1 MSTLRTPGS
10 QTLLTTIKACLQN
23 VDRFLEET
31 YDLEFRD
38 PPPSRYF
45 IVMIA
50 QEEFAKA
57 FIVYL
62 IRESAIPFT
71 LSVLRAINDHVCKQL
86 IGIVMDYMIMHWDEL
101 DEMRALIAKDFVA
114 GDGLPNDVGSA
125 VDILRYER
133 IGCWESRSWVWAED
147 PEYDPSALAVANGK
161 RDRRKQDS
169 LYVRIGRDGRVCSMP
184 ATITEQETEEELE
197 RARRYRRFMN
207 SLLEEGDR
215 SERFRKAMAVIKL
228 IFVGQGK

>member
-1 MSTLRTPGS
+1 MSTLRTPGPE
-10 QTLLTTIKACLQN
+10 TLLTTIKACLQN
-23 VDRFLEET
+23 GDRFMEET

-38 PPPSRYF
+38 PPASRYF

-57 FIVYL
+57 FIIYL
-62 IRESAIPFT
+62 IREGAMPFT

-101 DEMRALIAKDFVA
+101 DEMRALIAKDFAA

-125 VDILRYER
+125 IEILRYER
-133 IGCWESRSWVWAED
+133 IGRWESGSWVWAED

-184 ATITEQETEEELE
+184 TTITEQETEEELE

-207 SLLEEGDR
+207 SLLEEGER
-215 SERFRKAMAVIKL
+215 SERFRKAMTAIKL
-228 IFVGQGK
+228 IFAGQEK

>member
-1 MSTLRTPGS
+1 MG
-10 QTLLTTIKACLQN
+10 
-23 VDRFLEET
+23 DRFLEET

-38 PPPSRYF
+38 PPASRYF

-57 FIVYL
+57 FIIYL
-62 IRESAIPFT
+62 IREGAMPFT

-86 IGIVMDYMIMHWDEL
+86 IGMVMDYMIMHWDEI
-101 DEMRALIAKDFVA
+101 DEMRALIAKDFAA
-114 GDGLPNDVGSA
+114 GDALPNDVGSA
-125 VDILRYER
+125 IEILRYER
-133 IGCWESRSWVWAED
+133 IGRWESGSWIWAED

-184 ATITEQETEEELE
+184 TTITEQETQEELE
-197 RARRYRRFMN
+197 RARRYRGFVN
-207 SLLEEGDR
+207 SLLEAGER
-215 SERFRKAMAVIKL
+215 SERFRKAMAAIKL
-228 IFVGQGK
+228 LFAGRREGASKEQG